1 MVPRVLL
8 DRYELRD
15 QVGVG
20 GMGEVWLGWDRRLQR
35 DVAVKLLLPQLSDEP
50 AFRQRFEV
58 EARAAAAL
66 EHPNVVRVF
75 DIDDDHGSLFIV
87 MERLPGPSLDRRIYE
102 EGSLAEDEV
111 VRIAADMLAGLAA
124 AHAENLVHRDIKP
137 GNLIKAAGGRWKV
150 GDFGVAKDLASTAHL
165 TLVGVAVGTPAYLAP
180 EQLDGRPA
188 TPATDLWAA
197 GVVLREA
204 LTGRRPFEGNDPI
217 EVAHAVQS
225 TVVPPLLSVRPDLSP
240 ALAGAIDRSLSFDP
254 RQRFATA
261 QDMLDAIEGRA
272 PLVAPLPP
280 VEDVPAPPPSV
291 SGEVAPL
298 PRPEGP
304 HVSGEVPAVAPA
316 GPAPSPAGDGS
327 GLRVVAIVAAV
338 AGLALVVLLLLAL
351 LLGLVMLGGE
361 DDDGDESPPPTTAPA
376 ATDEDPAGEAPP
388 TTTAPTTSTP
398 DGLLP
403 GDGPLDERPPTSTTG
418 PATTE
423 QETESEGTQSEG
435 TGPGSGGVGGDAAGD
450 AFGAAGGNALG
461 GAGG

>member
-1 MVPRVLL
+1 
-8 DRYELRD
+8 
-15 QVGVG
+15 
-20 GMGEVWLGWDRRLQR
+20 MGEVWLGWDRRLQR

-75 DIDDDHGSLFIV
+75 DIDDDAGSLFIV

-124 AHAENLVHRDIKP
+124 AHAEHLVHRDIKP

-225 TVVPPLLSVRPDLSP
+225 TIVPPLLTVRPDLSP

-272 PLVAPLPP
+272 PLTLALPP
-280 VEDVPAPPPSV
+280 VEAVPAPPPSV
-291 SGEVAPL
+291 SGEVVPL

-304 HVSGEVPAVAPA
+304 NVSGEVPAVAPA
-316 GPAPSPAGDGS
+316 GPAPAGAGSGS
-327 GLRVVAIVAAV
+327 GLRVVAIAAAV

-351 LLGLVMLGGE
+351 LLGLIMLGG
-361 DDDGDESPPPTTAPA
+361 DDDGDESPPATTAPT
-376 ATDEDPAGEAPP
+376 ATDESPAGDPSPSEEPPP
-388 TTTAPTTSTP
+388 TTTEQETSTP
-398 DGLLP
+398 GGLLP
-403 GDGPLDERPPTSTTG
+403 GDGPLDERPPTTDEDQPPGAGASTTT

-423 QETESEGTQSEG
+423 QETESDGTQPES
-435 TGPGSGGVGGDAAGD
+435 TGPGSGSVGGNVGGD
-450 AFGAAGGNALG
+450 AFGALG
-461 GAGG
+461 G